1 MFNGAGSNSRMD
13 AQSAAE
19 KAVGVIGMGYDLTAD
34 ILLSA
39 CKARSNRS
47 RLIQLDESVNK
58 DLEVLGGVVVHDVP
72 ASIVC
77 GKGDRTRF
85 CSDVLDFNQVCG

>member
-1 MFNGAGSNSRMD
+1 MD
-13 AQSAAE
+13 TQSAAE
-19 KAVGVIGMGYDLTAD
+19 KAVRVIGMGYDLTAD

-39 CKARSNRS
+39 CKAGSNGT
-47 RLIQLDESVNK
+47 RLIQLDESVTK
-58 DLEVLGGVVVHDVP
+58 DLEALSGVVVPDVP

-85 CSDVLDFNQVCG
+85 TSDVLDFNQVWR